1 MKFKRI
7 EIKNKL
13 IKKFLIIFNENEI
26 TRPKIQ
32 YCGKNNY
39 K

>member
-1 MKFKRI
+1 MKFKLI
-7 EIKNKL
+7 EIKSNFL
-13 IKKFLIIFNENEI
+13 KKFLIIFNENEI
-26 TRPKIQ
+26 TRTKIQ